1 MCEGKGMEKD
11 FNMQEKFRVNYILFS
26 NLFYYICS
34 MIKIDKEPK
43 ISGWKKRKVK
53 YPFRDM
59 KVDDSFFVAS
69 KDIKSKRRPIDVV
82 AGAVYAWVKSNK
94 SDRKFSCRTVDN
106 GVRVWRIK

>member
-1 MCEGKGMEKD
+1 MRKKGD
-11 FNMQEKFRVNYILFS
+11 MQDKFRVNYILFS
-26 NLFYYICS
+26 NLFCYICS

-59 KVDDSFFVAS
+59 EIDDSFFVPF
-69 KDIKSKRRPIDVV
+69 KDIESKRAPIDVV
-82 AGAVYAWVKSNK
+82 AGAAYAWVKSNK